1 MISLLG
7 CFCCKT
13 FVTGFAKKGPYPA
26 NIDFSYCR
34 FYGDGR
40 VLLKL
45 KLLFPWTYQLLYFQ
59 FLDSCGCT
67 HFNKANKREEKAACR
82 IPSVRIRK
90 GLLGTLQTSE
100 WHARISEQLCSPD
113 QVAKAIRYIGQE
125 DFDLFGDS
133 DRHALM
139 ALVEDY
145 FCEDEP
151 TEMSSGKPVVS
162 L

>member
-59 FLDSCGCT
+59 FLDSCGCM

-90 GLLGTLQTSE
+90 GLLGMLHGALKLLNGTLEFLSSC
-100 WHARISEQLCSPD
+100 A
-113 QVAKAIRYIGQE
+113 
-125 DFDLFGDS
+125 
-133 DRHALM
+133 
-139 ALVEDY
+139 
-145 FCEDEP
+145 
-151 TEMSSGKPVVS
+151 SGKSNS
-162 L
+162 LHRPGRLRSLWRQRSTCAHGTGGGLFL